1 MKSIPAHSNCHTSIS
16 GDRMGHMWN
25 ALTLLTLHM
34 VTWCTMDSSGVE
46 FQLHSLHVK
55 KYKLPT
61 KY

>member
-1 MKSIPAHSNCHTSIS
+1 
-16 GDRMGHMWN
+16 MWN